1 MSALAGTSTAY
12 ECGFVDSAVPLAG
25 EDPRSRLLAATLATV
40 GEHGYAATTTAEIA
54 VEAGVSDAL
63 FATNFPDKETCYL
76 ATYDALVEWLGAGVS
91 AALSR
96 RGGWPWGARIAV
108 EATLGMIA
116 EDPRLARVC
125 GTEPLLAGA
134 PALERHRAT
143 VRRLAEP
150 LRAGREHCAWG
161 AELPDQLEETVVS
174 GAIWSIASRAR
185 SGGGERLLEL
195 APELTYFLLTPYLDA
210 AEARRFAGLG

>member
-1 MSALAGTSTAY
+1 VSAIVGTSTAY
-12 ECGFVDSAVPLAG
+12 DCGPADSPVPLAG
-25 EDPRSRLLAATLATV
+25 DDPHSRLLAATLATV
-40 GEHGYAATTTAEIA
+40 GERGYAATTAAQIA
-54 VEAGVSDAL
+54 AEAGLSDAV
-63 FATNFPDKETCYL
+63 FAGHFADKEACYL
-76 ATYDALVEWLGAGVS
+76 ATYDALVDWLGVGVR

-96 RGGWPWGARIAV
+96 RGGWPWGVRIAV

-116 EDPRLARVC
+116 EDPRLARLC
-125 GTEPLLAGA
+125 GTEALLAGA
-134 PALERHRAT
+134 PALGRHRAT

-161 AELPDQLEETVVS
+161 HELPDQLEETVVS

-185 SGGGERLLEL
+185 SGCGERLLEL

-210 AEARRFAGLG
+210 AEARRLAGLG